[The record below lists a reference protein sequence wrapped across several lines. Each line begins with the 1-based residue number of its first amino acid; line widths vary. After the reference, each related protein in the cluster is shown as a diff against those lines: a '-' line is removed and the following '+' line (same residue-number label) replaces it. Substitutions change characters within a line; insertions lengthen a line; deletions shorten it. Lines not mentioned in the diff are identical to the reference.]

1 MDVITNE
8 DEVVVVVVVFIPD
21 VADYSKR
28 VAMQGLPIKRV
39 QKHR

>member
-8 DEVVVVVVVFIPD
+8 DEVVVVVVFIPD

-28 VAMQGLPIKRV
+28 VAMQGVPIKGV